1 MEIKN
6 CMLCPRECG
15 VTRSSR
21 SGPGF
26 CGMGADAAVARAAL
40 HFWEEPCIS
49 GTKGS
54 GAVFFTGCS
63 LGCVF
68 CQNYEISAERK
79 TGKILTP
86 RALSDVFRRLVE
98 QGAHNINLVS
108 ATHFVPAVLEALS
121 LWKPPVPV
129 VYNCGGYESL
139 STLRRLE
146 GFVDIYLP
154 DLKYADPAL
163 AKRLSGAEDYPQ
175 RAQAAILEMVRQTG
189 PAVYDADGILKKGTI
204 VRHLILPGH
213 TRDSI
218 AVLDWLGR
226 NLPKGAGEPDVAV
239 YSVRARGGV
248 PGDQPPPDKT
258 RDRQGAESPVF
269 PPFGR
274 ICAGAPV
281 GQPEFY
287 SFLPYGRS
295 LNCAKLYYKR
305 IRTRKIRKVFQL
317 YFFRMTFSIRW

>member
-226 NLPKGAGEPDVAV
+226 NLPKGVPVSLMSQYIPCG
-239 YSVRARGGV
+239 RAAAFPEINRRLTKREIDKVQNHLFSLPLDGYVQERRSASRNFIPSFHMEGV
-248 PGDQPPPDKT
+248 
-258 RDRQGAESPVF
+258 
-269 PPFGR
+269 
-274 ICAGAPV
+274 
-281 GQPEFY
+281 
-287 SFLPYGRS
+287 
-295 LNCAKLYYKR
+295 
-305 IRTRKIRKVFQL
+305 
-317 YFFRMTFSIRW
+317 